1 MKGSLKRIF
10 IGLIFFAAT
19 LVGAVFGY
27 VLFGWALLDAIYMVV
42 ITIFGV
48 GYGEVRPL
56 TSPAQKIFTIGVIV
70 AGTSSAVYVV
80 GGFIQ
85 MVTEGEIHRALDDRR
100 KTKGIEKLTDHV
112 IICGFGRI
120 GQILCQQMHQ
130 TDRPFIVLER
140 DSDRLASAEALG
152 YLSYC
157 GNATDEADLDG
168 VGIRRAKF
176 LATVLP
182 DDAANVFITLT
193 AREMNPDLVIL
204 ARGELPSTEKKL
216 RLAGADHVVL
226 PASISALRMANLITR
241 PNALDF
247 LDQQDERRHL
257 EELLSQI
264 DIQID
269 ELEIP
274 PNSPFAGRSIKQLEV
289 RGNGIF
295 IVVAIRESSGNL
307 VTHPDHSMTIK
318 GGDTVIL
325 MGHRGDIPQFA
336 RSHQL
341 KKQMRYRGASMS

>member
-1 MKGSLKRIF
+1 MQSSFKRIF
-10 IGLIFFAAT
+10 IGLAFFAIT
-19 LVGAVFGY
+19 MVGAVIGY
-27 VLFGWALLDAIYMVV
+27 MMFGWSLLDAVYMVV

-56 TSPAQKIFTIGVIV
+56 SDPYQKMFTMGVII
-70 AGTSSAVYVV
+70 AGTSSAVYAV
-80 GGFIQ
+80 GGFVQ
-85 MVTEGEIHRALDDRR
+85 MVTEGEIHRALDDHR
-100 KTKGIEKLTDHV
+100 KCKGIEKLSNHV

-120 GQILCQQMHQ
+120 GQILCQQMSLMEQ
-130 TDRPFIVLER
+130 PFIVLDQ
-140 DSDRLASAEALG
+140 DSDRLASAESLG

-157 GNATDEADLDG
+157 GNATNEMDLDA
-168 VGIRRAKF
+168 VGIRRARF

-247 LDQQDERRHL
+247 LDEKGERRHL
-257 EELLSQI
+257 EELLAQI

-274 PNSPFAGRSIKQLEV
+274 SGSPFAGRSLQQLEV
-289 RGNGIF
+289 RGNGTF
-295 IVVAIRESSGNL
+295 IVVAVREVNGNL
-307 VTHPDHSMTIK
+307 ITHPDHSLTLK

-336 RSHQL
+336 RSHHL